1 MSSDLVIQDKA
12 LPTHISAADFEHS
25 MTEATAKAKV
35 LTKVIA
41 AQADKYVVRAQG
53 QEFLRYEA
61 WATLA
66 QGYGMTAGI
75 DTIENVLD
83 TDGHTVLGVK
93 ATAVLRDSLGTQ
105 IGGAPAFCMFDEP
118 NWRNKPLAQ
127 VASMAGTRAAGKA
140 LRIGLSWVVVLAG
153 YNPTPAEEFER
164 DASGE
169 IVVSSRTAS
178 TQTPRNR
185 TESQFKGPVTT
196 NPTLDMEELLIC
208 PIHGYN
214 PDGEII
220 LVPDRNGVPRQVTFF
235 KTEKMK
241 NHSHPIPDT
250 DPTEWCN
257 RYDVVKLI
265 ESGKVTIPSPPGDPA
280 PVPEPEPE
288 PEPVPAVV
296 EDPLTGVSR
305 RNYNELPDEVVNSD
319 AVHADARVL
328 AAEYGLDWEVFVADV
343 LSGNTWEQFVNM
355 GGTLDIAEKRINL
368 ILDGAST

>member
-12 LPTHISAADFEHS
+12 LPPHISAADFEHS

-208 PIHGYN
+208 PIH
-214 PDGEII
+214 DVE
-220 LVPDRNGVPRQVTFF
+220 FF
-235 KTEKMK
+235 KRGKMK
-241 NHSHPIPDT
+241 AHAHPMEEIDGSK
-250 DPTEWCN
+250 DWCN

-296 EDPLTGVSR
+296 E
-305 RNYNELPDEVVNSD
+305 VVNSD
-319 AVHADARVL
+319 AVHADARAL
-328 AAEYGLDWEVFVADV
+328 AAEHGLDWEVFVADV

-368 ILDGAST
+368 IFDGAST

>member
-1 MSSDLVIQDKA
+1 MSTELVIQDKA

-35 LTKVIA
+35 LTRVIA
-41 AQADKYVVRAQG
+41 AQADKYVVHAQG

-66 QGYGMTAGI
+66 QGYGLTAGI
-75 DTIENVLD
+75 ETIENVLD
-83 TDGHTVLGVK
+83 SDGHTVLGVK
-93 ATAVLRDSLGTQ
+93 ATAILRDSTGTQ

-118 NWRNKPLAQ
+118 NWKNKPLAQ

-178 TQTPRNR
+178 TQTPSNR
-185 TESQFKGPVTT
+185 TESQFKGSVAT
-196 NPTLDMEELLIC
+196 NPTLDTEGLAIC
-208 PIHGYN
+208 PIH
-214 PDGEII
+214 DVE
-220 LVPDRNGVPRQVTFF
+220 FF
-235 KTEKMK
+235 KRGRMK
-241 NHSHPIPDT
+241 AHAHPMEEIDGSK
-250 DPTEWCN
+250 DWCN
-257 RYDVVKLI
+257 RYDVMKLI
-265 ESGKVTIPSPPGDPA
+265 ESGEVTIPSGPADPD

-296 EDPLTGVSR
+296 EVIASAD
-305 RNYNELPDEVVNSD
+305 DSD
-319 AVHADARVL
+319 ARAL
-328 AAEYGLDWEVFVADV
+328 AAEHGLDWDIFASDV
-343 LSGNTWEQFVNM
+343 LSGSTWEQFINM
-355 GGTLDIAEKRINL
+355 GGTLEIAKKRISL
-368 ILDGAST
+368 IYDGASS